1 MIMNVSIYF
10 LVWLLIELKQEVGR
24 VNRIFSSYVRHLVF
38 MGHSDK
44 ENSDQLRP
52 FD

>member
-1 MIMNVSIYF
+1 MNVSIYF
-10 LVWLLIELKQEVGR
+10 LVWLLIELRQEVGR
-24 VNRIFSSYVRHLVF
+24 VNRIFTSYVRRLVL

-44 ENSDQLRP
+44 ENPDQLLP